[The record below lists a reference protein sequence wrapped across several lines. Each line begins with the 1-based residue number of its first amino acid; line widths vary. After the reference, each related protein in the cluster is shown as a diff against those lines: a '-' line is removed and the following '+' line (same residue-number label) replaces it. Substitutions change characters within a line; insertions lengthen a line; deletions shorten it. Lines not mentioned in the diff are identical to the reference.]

1 MEISGATALII
12 NDEKMKSN
20 YTFTTYLFGI
30 PQHLLSV
37 SLIQFW
43 LIYFKKMQLFFLYIK
58 TAYES

>member
-1 MEISGATALII
+1 MEISGATALIG

-20 YTFTTYLFGI
+20 YTLTTYLFGI

-43 LIYFKKMQLFFLYIK
+43 LIYFKKM
-58 TAYES
+58 